1 MDAGPP
7 GAYPGY
13 LSTRWPYANAA
24 PARVASAAAVEYTA
38 DYLNQRFHPVMG
50 TFSGVPAIATLRT
63 PLLCLAT
70 AVALGGCASKPD
82 TLDPDN
88 GMLQEA
94 LQGTGSQRPP
104 VDPRSERPPVE
115 PPSQQPASSPQRQ
128 IIKGNQRFIRQ
139 PAAAPAARPAETG
152 DIVFNFTN
160 QPIQAVI
167 NSIMGDLLH
176 ENYSIAQGVKGDVSF
191 STSKPVNKQQ
201 ALSILETLLSW
212 TDNAMIK
219 QGNRYVILPSNQAV
233 AGKLVPE
240 MPVAQPSPGMSARLF
255 PLRYIS
261 ASEMQKLLKPFAREN
276 AFLLVDPARNV
287 LSLAGTPEELANYQ
301 DTIDTFDVDWLKGM
315 SVGVFGLQRASVGEL
330 MPELQKMFGP
340 ESGMP
345 LAGMV
350 RFLPIE
356 RTNSVVAI
364 SSQPEYLRE
373 VGEWIHTI
381 DEGGGNEPQMYVY
394 DVRNMKATDLAKY
407 LRQIYG
413 SGAIKEDSAAKV
425 APGLRTTTLSSLNSN
440 GGSGVGGMSSSN
452 GLGSNGGGMSNGG
465 GFGNSQGMNNSQNS
479 GDSESESDDQ
489 SGGESDSASQEG
501 GGANGNSKSLDASTR
516 ITAQKSSNQLLVR
529 TRPAQW
535 KEIESAIKR
544 LDNPPLQVQIETRI
558 LEVSL
563 TGELDMGVQWYLG
576 RLAGNSGTTGNV
588 TNTAGSQGAIG
599 TGGAALA
606 STDAFFYS
614 FVSNNLQVALRALET
629 NGRTQVLSAP
639 SLVVMNNQQAQIQ
652 VGDNIPISQTSINTN
667 TSTNT
672 TLSSVEY
679 VQTGVILDVV
689 PRINPGGLVYMDI
702 QQQVSS
708 ADTNS
713 TNNDA
718 NGNPRISTRSVAT
731 QVAAQS
737 GQTVLLGGLIKQDNA
752 ETVNAVPYL
761 GRIPGLRWL
770 FGSTSKSKGRT
781 ELIVLITPRVI
792 TSSSQ
797 ARQVTD
803 DYRQQMQLIKPEVS
817 RTSMQ
822 N

>member
-1 MDAGPP
+1 MIDTFP
-7 GAYPGY
+7 GA
-13 LSTRWPYANAA
+13 
-24 PARVASAAAVEYTA
+24 
-38 DYLNQRFHPVMG
+38 
-50 TFSGVPAIATLRT
+50 LRT
-63 PLLCLAT
+63 TVFCLAT
-70 AVALGGCASKPD
+70 AVSLGGCGTFPEH
-82 TLDPDN
+82 LDPD
-88 GMLQEA
+88 EA
-94 LQGTGSQRPP
+94 LLHEAMQGTGSQRPP
-104 VDPRSERPPVE
+104 VDPASEQTPVD
-115 PPSQQPASSPQRQ
+115 SGQPQAKTPPQRQ
-128 IIKGNQRFIRQ
+128 LIRGNQQFVRQ
-139 PAAAPAARPAETG
+139 PAAVSAAKEEGSG
-152 DIVFNFTN
+152 DIVFNFAD
-160 QPIQAVI
+160 QPIEAVI
-167 NSIMGDLLH
+167 NSVMGDLLH
-176 ENYSIAQGVKGDVSF
+176 ENYSIAQGVKGNVSF

-219 QGNRYVILPSNQAV
+219 QGNRYVILPANQAV

-240 MPVAQPSPGMSARLF
+240 MRVSQPSSGLSARLF

-261 ASEMQKLLKPFAREN
+261 ATEMQKLLKPFAREN

-315 SVGVFGLQRASVGEL
+315 SVGVFGLQRASVAEL

-340 ESGMP
+340 DSGMP

-364 SSQPEYLRE
+364 SSQPQYLSE
-373 VGEWIHTI
+373 VGDWIHTI

-413 SGAIKEDSAAKV
+413 TGAIKDDTPAKV
-425 APGLRTTTLSSLNSN
+425 APGLRTATLSSPGTNSTSGSTP
-440 GGSGVGGMSSSN
+440 GGLSN
-452 GLGSNGGGMSNGG
+452 NL
-465 GFGNSQGMNNSQNS
+465 NNSQPATE
-479 GDSESESDDQ
+479 DEDQ
-489 SGGESDSASQEG
+489 APEADQDNTEQGTTEDAP
-501 GGANGNSKSLDASTR
+501 AKSLDAGTR

-529 TRPAQW
+529 TRPVQW

-558 LEVSL
+558 LEVKL
-563 TGELDMGVQWYLG
+563 TGELDLGVQWYLG
-576 RLAGNSGTTGNV
+576 RLAGNSTSTTVG
-588 TNTAGSQGAIG
+588 NTAGSQGALG
-599 TGGAALA
+599 GGGAGLGA
-606 STDAFFYS
+606 TDSLFYS
-614 FVSNNLQVALRALET
+614 FVSSNLQVALHALET

-639 SLVVMNNQQAQIQ
+639 SLVVMNNQPAQIQ
-652 VGDNIPISQTSINTN
+652 VGDNIPISQTTVNTG
-667 TSTNT
+667 TSDT

-702 QQQVSS
+702 QQQVSDAQDQS
-708 ADTNS
+708 TSNDTQ
-713 TNNDA
+713 T
-718 NGNPRISTRSVAT
+718 NPRISTRSVST
-731 QVAAQS
+731 QVAVQS

-752 ETVNAVPYL
+752 ESVSAVPYL
-761 GRIPGLRWL
+761 GKIPGLRWL
-770 FGSTSKSKGRT
+770 FGNTSKSKDRT

-803 DYRQQMQLIKPEVS
+803 DYRQQMQLLRPG
-817 RTSMQ
+817 Q
-822 N
+822 

>member
-1 MDAGPP
+1 MIDTFP
-7 GAYPGY
+7 GA
-13 LSTRWPYANAA
+13 
-24 PARVASAAAVEYTA
+24 
-38 DYLNQRFHPVMG
+38 
-50 TFSGVPAIATLRT
+50 LRT
-63 PLLCLAT
+63 TAFCLAT
-70 AVALGGCASKPD
+70 AVALGGCGTFPEH
-82 TLDPDN
+82 LDPDDA
-88 GMLQEA
+88 LLHEA
-94 LQGTGSQRPP
+94 MQGTGSQRPP
-104 VDPRSERPPVE
+104 VDPASEQTPVDNG
-115 PPSQQPASSPQRQ
+115 QPQAKTPPQRQ
-128 IIKGNQRFIRQ
+128 LIRGNQQFVRQ
-139 PAAAPAARPAETG
+139 PVAAASAKEEGGG
-152 DIVFNFTN
+152 DIVFNFAD
-160 QPIQAVI
+160 QPIEAVI
-167 NSIMGDLLH
+167 NSVMGDLLH
-176 ENYSIAQGVKGDVSF
+176 ENYSIAQGVKGNVSF

-219 QGNRYVILPSNQAV
+219 QGSRYVILPANQAV

-240 MPVAQPSPGMSARLF
+240 MRVSQPSSGLSARLF

-261 ASEMQKLLKPFAREN
+261 ATEMQKLLKPFAREN

-315 SVGVFGLQRASVGEL
+315 SVGVFGLQRASVAEL

-340 ESGMP
+340 DSGMP

-364 SSQPEYLRE
+364 SSQPQYLSE
-373 VGEWIHTI
+373 VGDWIHTI

-394 DVRNMKATDLAKY
+394 DVRNMKASDLAKY

-413 SGAIKEDSAAKV
+413 SGAIKDDTPAKV
-425 APGLRTTTLSSLNSN
+425 APGLRTATLSSPGTNSTSGSTPGGLNTTQP
-440 GGSGVGGMSSSN
+440 VV
-452 GLGSNGGGMSNGG
+452 
-465 GFGNSQGMNNSQNS
+465 
-479 GDSESESDDQ
+479 DDEAQ
-489 SGGESDSASQEG
+489 EPEAEDSAEPQTTEG
-501 GGANGNSKSLDASTR
+501 APAKSLDAGTR

-529 TRPAQW
+529 TRPVQW

-558 LEVSL
+558 LEVKLS
-563 TGELDMGVQWYLG
+563 GELDLGVQWYLG
-576 RLAGNSGTTGNV
+576 RLAGNSTSTTVAN
-588 TNTAGSQGAIG
+588 ASGSQGALG
-599 TGGAALA
+599 GGGAGLGAADSL
-606 STDAFFYS
+606 FYS
-614 FVSNNLQVALRALET
+614 FVSSNLQVALHALET

-639 SLVVMNNQQAQIQ
+639 SLVVMNNQPAQIQ
-652 VGDNIPISQTSINTN
+652 VGDNIPISQTTVNTG
-667 TSTNT
+667 TSDT

-702 QQQVSS
+702 QQQVSDAQDQAS
-708 ADTNS
+708 TGSDTP
-713 TNNDA
+713 T
-718 NGNPRISTRSVAT
+718 NPRISTRSVST
-731 QVAAQS
+731 QVAVQS

-752 ETVNAVPYL
+752 ESVSAVPYL
-761 GRIPGLRWL
+761 GKIPGLRWL
-770 FGSTSKSKGRT
+770 FGNTSTSKDRT

-803 DYRQQMQLIKPEVS
+803 DYRQQMQLLKPA
-817 RTSMQ
+817 

>member
-1 MDAGPP
+1 
-7 GAYPGY
+7 
-13 LSTRWPYANAA
+13 
-24 PARVASAAAVEYTA
+24 
-38 DYLNQRFHPVMG
+38 MG
-50 TFSGVPAIATLRT
+50 ISSGVTTIATLRT

-70 AVALGGCASKPD
+70 AVALGGCATSPD

-94 LQGTGSQRPP
+94 LQGTGSQRLP
-104 VDPRSERPPVE
+104 VDPASEQLPV
-115 PPSQQPASSPQRQ
+115 QPQPQSAAVSPQRQ
-128 IIKGNQRFIRQ
+128 IIKGNQRFIRPPTAT
-139 PAAAPAARPAETG
+139 PAGRESESG

-160 QPIQAVI
+160 QPIQAVV
-167 NSIMGDLLH
+167 NSIMGDLLK

-212 TDNAMIK
+212 TDNAMIR
-219 QGNRYVILPSNQAV
+219 QGNRYVILPANQAV

-240 MPVAQPSPGMSARLF
+240 MRVSQPAAGMSARLF

-261 ASEMQKLLKPFAREN
+261 ATEMQKLLKPFAREN

-287 LSLAGTPEELANYQ
+287 LSLAGTPDELANYQ

-340 ESGMP
+340 DSGMP

-364 SSQPEYLRE
+364 SSQPEYLHE

-394 DVRNMKATDLAKY
+394 DVRNMKATDLARY

-413 SGAIKEDSAAKV
+413 TGQIKEEAAAKV
-425 APGLRTTTLSSLNSN
+425 APGLRTTTLSSLNSSGGIN
-440 GGSGVGGMSSSN
+440 GSSGMNGST
-452 GLGSNGGGMSNGG
+452 GLGGNS
-465 GFGNSQGMNNSQNS
+465 GFGNAQGMNNSQS
-479 GDSESESDDQ
+479 SDDSEADSGSEE
-489 SGGESDSASQEG
+489 SGSSETDVESGQG
-501 GGANGNSKSLDASTR
+501 GSGKSLDASTR

-558 LEVSL
+558 LEVKL
-563 TGELDMGVQWYLG
+563 TGELDLGVQWYLG
-576 RLAGNSGTTGNV
+576 RLAGNSGSTTV
-588 TNTAGSQGAIG
+588 ANTAGSQGALG
-599 TGGAALA
+599 GGGAGLGA
-606 STDAFFYS
+606 TDSLFYS
-614 FVSNNLQVALRALET
+614 FVSSNLQVALHALET

-652 VGDNIPISQTSINTN
+652 VGDNIPISQTTVN
-667 TSTNT
+667 TSLSDT

-702 QQQVSS
+702 QQQVSD
-708 ADTNS
+708 ADSSGT
-713 TNNDA
+713 TDT
-718 NGNPRISTRSVAT
+718 NGNPRISTRSVST

-752 ETVNAVPYL
+752 ESVSAVPYL

-770 FGSTSKSKGRT
+770 FGNTSRSKDRT

-792 TSSSQ
+792 TSGSQ

-803 DYRQQMQLIKPEVS
+803 DYRQQMQLLRPEVS
-817 RTSMQ
+817 HV
-822 N
+822 NLKD

>member
-1 MDAGPP
+1 
-7 GAYPGY
+7 
-13 LSTRWPYANAA
+13 
-24 PARVASAAAVEYTA
+24 
-38 DYLNQRFHPVMG
+38 MG
-50 TFSGVPAIATLRT
+50 ISSGVTTIATLRT

-70 AVALGGCASKPD
+70 AVALGGCATSPD

-94 LQGTGSQRPP
+94 LQGTGSQRLP
-104 VDPRSERPPVE
+104 VDPASEQLPV
-115 PPSQQPASSPQRQ
+115 QPQPQSAAVSPQRQ
-128 IIKGNQRFIRQ
+128 IIKGNQRFIR
-139 PAAAPAARPAETG
+139 PPTATPAARESESG

-160 QPIQAVI
+160 QPIQAVV
-167 NSIMGDLLH
+167 NSIMGDLLK

-212 TDNAMIK
+212 TDNAMIR
-219 QGNRYVILPSNQAV
+219 QGNRYVILPSSQAV

-240 MPVAQPSPGMSARLF
+240 MRVSQPAAGMSARLF

-261 ASEMQKLLKPFAREN
+261 ATEMQKLLKPFAREN

-287 LSLAGTPEELANYQ
+287 LSLAGTPDELANYQ

-340 ESGMP
+340 DSGMP

-364 SSQPEYLRE
+364 SSQPEYLHE

-394 DVRNMKATDLAKY
+394 DVRNMKATDLARY

-413 SGAIKEDSAAKV
+413 TGQIKEEAAAKV
-425 APGLRTTTLSSLNSN
+425 APGLRTTTLSSLNS
-440 GGSGVGGMSSSN
+440 SGGMTGSSGMNGST
-452 GLGSNGGGMSNGG
+452 GLGGNS
-465 GFGNSQGMNNSQNS
+465 GFGNSQGMNSQS
-479 GDSESESDDQ
+479 SDDSEAESE
-489 SGGESDSASQEG
+489 ESASSETDVESGQG
-501 GGANGNSKSLDASTR
+501 GGKSLDASTR

-558 LEVSL
+558 LEVKL
-563 TGELDMGVQWYLG
+563 TGELDLGVQWYLG
-576 RLAGNSGTTGNV
+576 RLAGNSSSTTVANA
-588 TNTAGSQGAIG
+588 AGSQGALG
-599 TGGAALA
+599 GGGAGLGA
-606 STDAFFYS
+606 TDSLFYS
-614 FVSNNLQVALRALET
+614 FVSSNLQVALHALET

-652 VGDNIPISQTSINTN
+652 VGDNIPISQTTVNPGLSD
-667 TSTNT
+667 T

-702 QQQVSS
+702 QQQVSD
-708 ADTNS
+708 ADSSGT
-713 TNNDA
+713 TDT
-718 NGNPRISTRSVAT
+718 NGNPRISTRSVST

-752 ETVNAVPYL
+752 ESVSAVPYL
-761 GRIPGLRWL
+761 GRVPGLRWL
-770 FGSTSKSKGRT
+770 FGNTSRSKDRT

-792 TSSSQ
+792 TSGSQ

-803 DYRQQMQLIKPEVS
+803 DYRQQMQLLRPEVS
-817 RTSMQ
+817 HV
-822 N
+822 NLKD

>member
-1 MDAGPP
+1 
-7 GAYPGY
+7 
-13 LSTRWPYANAA
+13 
-24 PARVASAAAVEYTA
+24 
-38 DYLNQRFHPVMG
+38 MG

-70 AVALGGCASKPD
+70 AVALGGCATTPD
-82 TLDPDN
+82 SLDPDN

-104 VDPRSERPPVE
+104 VDPRTEHAPVDAQ
-115 PPSQQPASSPQRQ
+115 PQPSAISPQRQ
-128 IIKGNQRFIRQ
+128 IIKGNQRFVRT
-139 PAAAPAARPAETG
+139 PSASTAAQAETG

-212 TDNAMIK
+212 TDNAMIR
-219 QGNRYVILPSNQAV
+219 QGDRYVILPSSQAV

-240 MPVAQPSPGMSARLF
+240 MPVAQPGAGLSARLF

-261 ASEMQKLLKPFAREN
+261 ATEMQKLLKPFAREN

-287 LSLAGTPEELANYQ
+287 LSMAGTPDELANYQ

-315 SVGVFGLQRASVGEL
+315 SVGVFGLQRASVSEL
-330 MPELQKMFGP
+330 MPELQKIFGP
-340 ESGMP
+340 KSGMP

-364 SSQPEYLRE
+364 SSQPEYLNE
-373 VGEWIHTI
+373 VGQWIHTI

-413 SGAIKEDSAAKV
+413 TAAIKDDSPARV
-425 APGLRTTTLSSLNSN
+425 APGLRTATLSSPNSS
-440 GGSGVGGMSSSN
+440 GGFGSGSGFNSSSG
-452 GLGSNGGGMSNGG
+452 GLGNSG
-465 GFGNSQGMNNSQNS
+465 GFGNNRGMNNNS
-479 GDSESESDDQ
+479 GMNNQNADDSEAQEEYQGSD
-489 SGGESDSASQEG
+489 SDSADSAQG
-501 GGANGNSKSLDASTR
+501 SNASKSLDSSTR

-558 LEVSL
+558 LEVKL

-576 RLAGNSGTTGNV
+576 RLAGNSTSTTV
-588 TNTAGSQGAIG
+588 ANTAGSQGALG
-599 TGGAALA
+599 SGGAGLGA
-606 STDAFFYS
+606 TDSLFYS
-614 FVSNNLQVALRALET
+614 FVSSNLQVALRALET

-652 VGDNIPISQTSINTN
+652 VGDNIPISQTTVNTN
-667 TSTNT
+667 TSDT

-702 QQQVSS
+702 QQQVSD
-708 ADTNS
+708 ADSSGVT
-713 TNNDA
+713 DD

-752 ETVNAVPYL
+752 ETVSSVPYL

-770 FGSTSKSKGRT
+770 FGATSKSKDRT

-792 TSSSQ
+792 TSNSQ

-803 DYRQQMQLIKPEVS
+803 DYRQQMQLLTPQVS
-817 RTSMQ
+817 RTGMQ

>member
-1 MDAGPP
+1 M
-7 GAYPGY
+7 
-13 LSTRWPYANAA
+13 
-24 PARVASAAAVEYTA
+24 
-38 DYLNQRFHPVMG
+38 
-50 TFSGVPAIATLRT
+50 
-63 PLLCLAT
+63 LCLAT
-70 AVALGGCASKPD
+70 AVALGGCATTPNTYD
-82 TLDPDN
+82 QDN
-88 GMLQEA
+88 DMLREA
-94 LQGTGSQRPP
+94 LNGTGSQRPP
-104 VDPRSERPPVE
+104 VDPRSELPPADAQQ
-115 PPSQQPASSPQRQ
+115 PQAASGPTRQLIRGSQQ
-128 IIKGNQRFIRQ
+128 FIRK
-139 PAAAPAARPAETG
+139 PAPTPAARGTAPAGNKEQG

-160 QPIQAVI
+160 QPIEAVI

-201 ALSILETLLSW
+201 AMSILETLLSW

-219 QGNRYVILPSNQAV
+219 QGDRYVILPANQAV

-240 MPVAQPSPGMSARLF
+240 MRVSQPAAGMSARLF

-261 ASEMQKLLKPFAREN
+261 ATEMQKLLKPFAREN

-287 LSLAGTPEELANYQ
+287 LSMSGTPDELANYQ

-340 ESGMP
+340 DSGMP

-413 SGAIKEDSAAKV
+413 NGAIKDDSAAKV
-425 APGLRTTTLSSLNSN
+425 APGLRTRSLSSVSSNSSSGGMGGNGGLSN
-440 GGSGVGGMSSSN
+440 GM
-452 GLGSNGGGMSNGG
+452 GGGMDG
-465 GFGNSQGMNNSQNS
+465 GMNSSGGMGMGGNQNAS
-479 GDSESESDDQ
+479 ADEEPDAEAEGSDEGMDSETQ
-489 SGGESDSASQEG
+489 SGEEQGGSAN
-501 GGANGNSKSLDASTR
+501 ASKGIDASTR

-544 LDNPPLQVQIETRI
+544 LDNVPLQVQIETRI
-558 LEVSL
+558 LEVNLS
-563 TGELDMGVQWYLG
+563 GELDLGVQWYLG
-576 RLAGNSGTTGNV
+576 RLAGNSSTTNIE
-588 TNTAGSQGAIG
+588 NTPGSRGALG
-599 TGGAALA
+599 AGGAALG
-606 STDAFFYS
+606 SSSLFYS
-614 FVSNNLQVALRALET
+614 FVSDNLQVALKALET

-652 VGDNIPISQTSINTN
+652 VGDNIPISQTTVNTN
-667 TSTNT
+667 VSNT

-679 VQTGVILDVV
+679 LQTGVILDVV

-708 ADTNS
+708 ADSSSVN
-713 TNNDA
+713 A
-718 NGNPRISTRSVAT
+718 NQTNPRISTRSVST
-731 QVAAQS
+731 QVAVQS

-752 ETVNAVPYL
+752 ESGSSVPYL
-761 GRIPGLRWL
+761 GKIPGLRWL
-770 FGSTSKSKGRT
+770 FGTTSKSKART

-797 ARQVTD
+797 SRQVTD
-803 DYRQQMQLIKPEVS
+803 DYRQQMQLLKPG
-817 RTSMQ
+817 RANQ
-822 N
+822 PIGDF

>member
-1 MDAGPP
+1 MN
-7 GAYPGY
+7 
-13 LSTRWPYANAA
+13 AN
-24 PARVASAAAVEYTA
+24 
-38 DYLNQRFHPVMG
+38 
-50 TFSGVPAIATLRT
+50 FSGVRKIATLRT
-63 PLLCLAT
+63 PMLCLAT
-70 AVALGGCASKPD
+70 AVALGGCATTPNTYNQD
-82 TLDPDN
+82 DD
-88 GMLQEA
+88 MLREA
-94 LQGTGSQRPP
+94 LNGTGSQRPP
-104 VDPRSERPPVE
+104 VDPRSELPPADAQQPQAASGPTRQVIRG
-115 PPSQQPASSPQRQ
+115 SQQ
-128 IIKGNQRFIRQ
+128 FIRK
-139 PAAAPAARPAETG
+139 PAPTPAARGTTPAGNKEQG

-160 QPIQAVI
+160 QPIEAVI

-201 ALSILETLLSW
+201 AMSILETLLSW

-219 QGNRYVILPSNQAV
+219 QGDRYVILPANQAV

-240 MPVAQPSPGMSARLF
+240 MRVAQPAAGMSARLF

-261 ASEMQKLLKPFAREN
+261 ATEMQKLLKPFAREN

-287 LSLAGTPEELANYQ
+287 LSMSGTPDELANYQ

-340 ESGMP
+340 DSGMP

-413 SGAIKEDSAAKV
+413 NGAIKDDSAAKV
-425 APGLRTTTLSSLNSN
+425 APGLRTRSLSSVSSNSSSGGMGGMGGNGGLSN
-440 GGSGVGGMSSSN
+440 GM
-452 GLGSNGGGMSNGG
+452 GGGMGG
-465 GFGNSQGMNNSQNS
+465 GMNSAGGMGMGGNQNASVDEEQDAEAEGSDEGM
-479 GDSESESDDQ
+479 DSEAD
-489 SGGESDSASQEG
+489 SGAEQGGSPNASKG
-501 GGANGNSKSLDASTR
+501 IDASTR

-544 LDNPPLQVQIETRI
+544 LDNVPLQVQIETRI
-558 LEVSL
+558 LEVNLS
-563 TGELDMGVQWYLG
+563 GELDLGVQWYLG
-576 RLAGNSGTTGNV
+576 RLAGNSTNPNV
-588 TNTAGSQGAIG
+588 ANIPGSQGALG
-599 TGGAALA
+599 AGGAALG
-606 STDAFFYS
+606 SSSLFYS
-614 FVSNNLQVALRALET
+614 FVSDNLQVALKALET

-652 VGDNIPISQTSINTN
+652 VGDNIPISQTTVNTN
-667 TSTNT
+667 VSNT

-679 VQTGVILDVV
+679 LQTGVILDVV

-702 QQQVSS
+702 QQQVSN
-708 ADTNS
+708 ADLASISGNQTNP
-713 TNNDA
+713 N
-718 NGNPRISTRSVAT
+718 ISTRSVST
-731 QVAAQS
+731 QVAVQS

-752 ETVNAVPYL
+752 ESGSSVPYL
-761 GRIPGLRWL
+761 GKIPGLRWL
-770 FGSTSKSKGRT
+770 FGTTSKSKART

-797 ARQVTD
+797 SRQVTD
-803 DYRQQMQLIKPEVS
+803 DYRQQMQLLKPG
-817 RTSMQ
+817 RANQ
-822 N
+822 PIGDF

>member
-1 MDAGPP
+1 MIDTFP
-7 GAYPGY
+7 GA
-13 LSTRWPYANAA
+13 
-24 PARVASAAAVEYTA
+24 
-38 DYLNQRFHPVMG
+38 
-50 TFSGVPAIATLRT
+50 LRT
-63 PLLCLAT
+63 TVFCLAT
-70 AVALGGCASKPD
+70 AVSLGGCGTFPEH
-82 TLDPDN
+82 LDPD
-88 GMLQEA
+88 EA
-94 LQGTGSQRPP
+94 LLHEAMQGTGSQRPSVDPASERAP
-104 VDPRSERPPVE
+104 VDSG
-115 PPSQQPASSPQRQ
+115 QPQAKTPPQRQ
-128 IIKGNQRFIRQ
+128 LIRGNQQFVRQ
-139 PAAAPAARPAETG
+139 PTAAPAGKAEAGG
-152 DIVFNFTN
+152 DIVFNFAD
-160 QPIQAVI
+160 QPIEAVI
-167 NSIMGDLLH
+167 NSVMGDLLH
-176 ENYSIAQGVKGDVSF
+176 ENYSIAQGVKGNVSF

-219 QGNRYVILPSNQAV
+219 QGNRYVILPANQAV

-240 MPVAQPSPGMSARLF
+240 MRVSQPSSGLSARLF

-261 ASEMQKLLKPFAREN
+261 ATEMQKLLKPFAREN

-315 SVGVFGLQRASVGEL
+315 SVGVFGLQRASVAEL

-340 ESGMP
+340 DSGMP

-364 SSQPEYLRE
+364 SSQPQYLSE
-373 VGEWIHTI
+373 VGDWIHTI

-413 SGAIKEDSAAKV
+413 TGAIKDDAPAKV
-425 APGLRTTTLSSLNSN
+425 APGLRTATLSSPGTNSTSGSTPGGLSNNLNSN
-440 GGSGVGGMSSSN
+440 QPPAEEEQQEPEAEQDDPE
-452 GLGSNGGGMSNGG
+452 
-465 GFGNSQGMNNSQNS
+465 QGATE
-479 GDSESESDDQ
+479 D
-489 SGGESDSASQEG
+489 AP
-501 GGANGNSKSLDASTR
+501 AKSLDAGTR

-529 TRPAQW
+529 TRPVQW

-558 LEVSL
+558 LEVKL
-563 TGELDMGVQWYLG
+563 TGELDLGVQWYLG
-576 RLAGNSGTTGNV
+576 RLAGNSNSTTV
-588 TNTAGSQGAIG
+588 ANTAGSQGALG
-599 TGGAALA
+599 AGGAGLGAADSL
-606 STDAFFYS
+606 FYS
-614 FVSNNLQVALRALET
+614 FVSSNLQVALHALET

-639 SLVVMNNQQAQIQ
+639 SLVVMNNQPAQIQ
-652 VGDNIPISQTSINTN
+652 VGDNIPISQTTVNTG
-667 TSTNT
+667 TSDT

-702 QQQVSS
+702 QQQVSD
-708 ADTNS
+708 AQDPPNS
-713 TNNDA
+713 NDPQT
-718 NGNPRISTRSVAT
+718 NPRISTRSVST
-731 QVAAQS
+731 QVAVQS

-752 ETVNAVPYL
+752 DSVSAVPYL
-761 GRIPGLRWL
+761 GKIPGLRWL
-770 FGSTSKSKGRT
+770 FGNTSKSKDRT

-803 DYRQQMQLIKPEVS
+803 DYRQQMQLLKPA
-817 RTSMQ
+817 R
-822 N
+822 